1 MLHKVPA
8 VPVGVQTAVHSH
20 SRQHEG
26 TFRPF
31 SRLLRQA
38 GHTVGQFC
46 TPKGDP
52 GTTGGT
58 PAPHSI
64 LSKVQTVGLPRKK
77 IFGVGLEG
85 PIGGNKYGCE

>member
-52 GTTGGT
+52 GTTGGGNRH
-58 PAPHSI
+58 HSCV
-64 LSKVQTVGLPRKK
+64 L
-77 IFGVGLEG
+77 GVNFPVPFFSALYEEYN
-85 PIGGNKYGCE
+85 IVER

>member
-8 VPVGVQTAVHSH
+8 VLVGVQTAVHSH

-38 GHTVGQFC
+38 VHTVGQFC

-52 GTTGGT
+52 GTTGGVT
-58 PAPHSI
+58 S
-64 LSKVQTVGLPRKK
+64 SWYNVQMEVLVMEP
-77 IFGVGLEG
+77 
-85 PIGGNKYGCE
+85 GGSVI

>member
-52 GTTGGT
+52 GTTGGVQLLQYRAAT
-58 PAPHSI
+58 PPLKFVCGYI
-64 LSKVQTVGLPRKK
+64 
-77 IFGVGLEG
+77 
-85 PIGGNKYGCE
+85 

>member
-52 GTTGGT
+52 GTTGGVGEIIVPNLSVT
-58 PAPHSI
+58 EIVLVDSI
-64 LSKVQTVGLPRKK
+64 A
-77 IFGVGLEG
+77 
-85 PIGGNKYGCE
+85 